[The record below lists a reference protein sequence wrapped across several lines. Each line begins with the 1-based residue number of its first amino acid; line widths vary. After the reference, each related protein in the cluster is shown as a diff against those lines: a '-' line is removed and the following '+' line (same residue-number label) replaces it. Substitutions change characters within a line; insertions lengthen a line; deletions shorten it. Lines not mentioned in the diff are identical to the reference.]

1 MRFILVCLFALALAN
16 AQSNTKAR
24 LGILNALQDK
34 IPLSTDPKNSNTL
47 LFSQA
52 PKNLTFKDLLKKKPI
67 FNQNI
72 ANYIN
77 QIYYSTK
84 INFDFCQH
92 FYIQS
97 GKVFRQINIQ
107 RSSKRD
113 EGERVRLI
121 FVGFEY

>member
-1 MRFILVCLFALALAN
+1 MRFILICLFALALAN
-16 AQSNTKAR
+16 AQSSTKVK
-24 LGILNALQDK
+24 LGILSALQDK
-34 IPLSTDPKNSNTL
+34 IPLSVNPKNSNTL
-47 LFSQA
+47 LFTQA
-52 PKNLTFKDLLKKKPI
+52 PQTLTLKEVFAKKPM

-97 GKVFRQINIQ
+97 GKVFRQINMQ

>member
-1 MRFILVCLFALALAN
+1 MRFILICLFALALAN
-16 AQSNTKAR
+16 AQSSTKVK
-24 LGILNALQDK
+24 LGILSALQDK
-34 IPLSTDPKNSNTL
+34 IPLNTNPKNSNTL
-47 LFSQA
+47 LFTQA
-52 PKNLTFKDLLKKKPI
+52 PQTLTLKEVFAKKPM

-97 GKVFRQINIQ
+97 GKVFRQINMQ